1 MSEGESVL
9 EVRARISTG
18 AAAGFDF
25 LNLGSIGKSLGRSV
39 AAALRAACT
48 SRAAPSRLR
57 LKSNWIEIRELPSE
71 LTEVISVTPAI
82 SPRRRSKGAAIVAAM
97 VSGSA
102 PGRVADTLM
111 VANSTDGRLATG
123 RKR

>member
-1 MSEGESVL
+1 MLVPPSV
-9 EVRARISTG
+9 
-18 AAAGFDF
+18 
-25 LNLGSIGKSLGRSV
+25 
-39 AAALRAACT
+39 
-48 SRAAPSRLR
+48 
-57 LKSNWIEIRELPSE
+57 

-102 PGRVADTLM
+102 PGRVAETLM

>member
-18 AAAGFDF
+18 AAAG
-25 LNLGSIGKSLGRSV
+25 LTSEPRQHRQIARQVGRRGIEGRLH
-39 AAALRAACT
+39 AARGAVELRE
-48 SRAAPSRLR
+48 R
-57 LKSNWIEIRELPSE
+57 SNWIDMRLEPSE

-102 PGRVADTLM
+102 PGRLAETLM